1 MNDAEITID
10 QLKTL
15 VESFVT
21 ERDWAQFHN
30 PKNLSMALAI
40 EAGELMDLFKWMTP
54 AECEQKMST
63 DGIRSEAKD
72 ELADILIYAIAFA
85 NRNKIDI
92 TTAVRVKMEKNE
104 KKYPADRFRGHF

>member
-1 MNDAEITID
+1 M
-10 QLKTL
+10 
-15 VESFVT
+15 S
-21 ERDWAQFHN
+21 
-30 PKNLSMALAI
+30 KN
-40 EAGELMDLFKWMTP
+40 
-54 AECEQKMST
+54 
-63 DGIRSEAKD
+63 GIRLEAKD